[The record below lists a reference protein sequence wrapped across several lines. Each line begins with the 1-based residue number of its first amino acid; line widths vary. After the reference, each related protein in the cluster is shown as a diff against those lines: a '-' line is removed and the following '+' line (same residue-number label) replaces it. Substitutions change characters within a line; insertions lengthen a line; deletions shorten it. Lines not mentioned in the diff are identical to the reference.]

1 VSAISYQPSGG
12 AMRFAQPNGRLGAV
26 NDRRPGAATSL
37 LLSQIAYQP
46 FGPVASWVEGSGTSH
61 SRTFDQDGRIV
72 GIATGTTASTG
83 TTSLSYDITGIA
95 AGASSNGINVAAV
108 VPHTIG
114 YDALDRVT
122 SYTSGPTTQTY
133 TYDAAGNR
141 TAYAAP
147 NVALTYSYAAS
158 SNRLTGISGSSTES
172 FTYDASG
179 NVLTH
184 NAPGADYTYTYNARN
199 RRTKTQLGA
208 IATTDTI
215 NGAGQRTVQVQGST
229 ELFVYDEAD
238 HLIGSYN
245 GTGVAITETVWLG
258 DLPVVMVQPTGSYYI
273 APDHLGAP
281 HEIADA
287 GGNVGWRW
295 DHDAFGNGLPA
306 GTFSYDLRFP
316 GQFYDPNAKLHYNH
330 FRDFDPNTGRYIE
343 SDPIGLVGGLDTYA
357 YAGGSPVGGV
367 DPSGLEPWWI
377 TVGNEVGYRFLPGY
391 LNDQIQSAAG
401 RRGQATDMIHS
412 LQQQNAKCKSAKTR
426 DKNNAEIAKW
436 KQQYNDAR
444 AELDRLLVEQAA
456 LKLGS
461 KATLVGDP
469 LGLSQQIITD
479 ADKNKVLET
488 GPQSVNNATN
498 DLVQSVMNKTQLR

>member
-1 VSAISYQPSGG
+1 
-12 AMRFAQPNGRLGAV
+12 
-26 NDRRPGAATSL
+26 
-37 LLSQIAYQP
+37 
-46 FGPVASWVEGSGTSH
+46 
-61 SRTFDQDGRIV
+61 
-72 GIATGTTASTG
+72 
-83 TTSLSYDITGIA
+83 
-95 AGASSNGINVAAV
+95 
-108 VPHTIG
+108 
-114 YDALDRVT
+114 
-122 SYTSGPTTQTY
+122 
-133 TYDAAGNR
+133 
-141 TAYAAP
+141 
-147 NVALTYSYAAS
+147 
-158 SNRLTGISGSSTES
+158 
-172 FTYDASG
+172 
-179 NVLTH
+179 
-184 NAPGADYTYTYNARN
+184 
-199 RRTKTQLGA
+199 
-208 IATTDTI
+208 
-215 NGAGQRTVQVQGST
+215 
-229 ELFVYDEAD
+229 
-238 HLIGSYN
+238 
-245 GTGVAITETVWLG
+245 
-258 DLPVVMVQPTGSYYI
+258 
-273 APDHLGAP
+273 
-281 HEIADA
+281 
-287 GGNVGWRW
+287 
-295 DHDAFGNGLPA
+295 
-306 GTFSYDLRFP
+306 
-316 GQFYDPNAKLHYNH
+316 
-330 FRDFDPNTGRYIE
+330 
-343 SDPIGLVGGLDTYA
+343 VGGLDTYA